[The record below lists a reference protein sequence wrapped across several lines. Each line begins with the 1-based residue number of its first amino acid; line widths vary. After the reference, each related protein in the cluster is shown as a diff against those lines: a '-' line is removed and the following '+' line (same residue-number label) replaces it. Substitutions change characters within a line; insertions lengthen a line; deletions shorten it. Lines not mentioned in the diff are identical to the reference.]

1 MKFKN
6 LFLTGLLIVNLLTPL
21 ISVSASQTSST
32 PPENQNT
39 PVSKTTD
46 TKDSK
51 TVTLPD
57 NSSNGPFKTTVE
69 PPIEQAADVIEA
81 DEAKPK
87 SSNNLRIS
95 SSGTNGTVS
104 WSFDST
110 TGLLTF
116 NSTGTLAQR
125 VDTNLTN
132 AAVNPDAVKKIV
144 FTKTVELPSDSSA
157 LFADLANLTQFDAR
171 NLQTDA
177 ATNLARLFY
186 NDSSLLKISNTS
198 FKTTTTL
205 TSVAGIFGNCSA
217 LQTVDISAMRTS
229 SSTTATNDMFTNTTN
244 LWKITFGKNTDLAPC
259 GLLEAPNVGT
269 KLSTDD
275 GNLYTTRSNSWRIV
289 EVAGNDH
296 NPQGGTVSTEQMLT
310 LGPISVNQPVSV
322 VWDNDANYNGYHGS
336 VFWQLNPSNGKMVFG
351 GNSIGEFESGL
362 SVKAN
367 LESYNIPAT
376 LVQGISFT
384 GIANLV
390 VNSSYLFSNLPN
402 LTSFDS
408 NYYLKTENAQ
418 IFGNMFENDTKLTT
432 ISFVGF
438 NTTKVTTMYEMFKNC
453 SSLQQLDLSMFITA
467 KSKTH
472 TNMFAGTNKLWK
484 LTLAQNAGYNNN
496 WGLPQVPSTNTNITD
511 SGSTYYVKESKWQQ
525 VYSGTAHAPNGATFE
540 TPSALAD
547 ATPEVNA
554 GQAETFVWSNSQY
567 LFGVHG
573 TAPWQ
578 LDPVSGK
585 MVFYSGALAN
595 AVSLIANLHDYGLN
609 ADTLVKDISFNGTVR
624 FPEDVTQLFFGLTS
638 LTTFNGANV
647 DSRFTSDWTS
657 AFAGNEKLT
666 SFTSGSLDT
675 RSATSMAGLFAQCT
689 ALTTLNTSF
698 LDTEQVTDM
707 SYMFY
712 GLSSLTSLT
721 LDLNTRS
728 ATDMSYMF
736 AESPITSLDLASFNT
751 GQVKNMRNMFYG
763 CQALKSINLSS
774 FNTQNVVDFQ
784 SMFQNNV
791 KLETLDLTPFIIRP
805 DAAVRKMF
813 GNTINLWQIKLG
825 VSTVFPASPDFTEA
839 PPAFSRIPNTT
850 FETRWQSWQIVGNGS
865 VHHPMGNLVSTSDMW
880 SSAFIS
886 RPVTYVWAQEPE
898 SRIDEADNLSFSTAN
913 LGSLSSFQLGLNN
926 DVNDGIT
933 LDYLYGNYNVTVTQ
947 AEPWVGDGDV
957 TIDASDLPITYGGQN
972 LSSGRVTFAS
982 GNSIADRL
990 KVKYNHD
997 SNKSFAINLDNG
1009 SNLSTALGKTLTST
1023 IEWSFETT
1031 P

>member
-1 MKFKN
+1 M
-6 LFLTGLLIVNLLTPL
+6 
-21 ISVSASQTSST
+21 
-32 PPENQNT
+32 
-39 PVSKTTD
+39 
-46 TKDSK
+46 
-51 TVTLPD
+51 
-57 NSSNGPFKTTVE
+57 E

-116 NSTGTLAQR
+116 NSTGTLAQK
-125 VDTNLTN
+125 VNTNLTN
-132 AAVNPDAVKKIV
+132 DAVNPDAVRRIV
-144 FTKTVELPSDSSA
+144 FTSPVYLPA
-157 LFADLANLTQFDAR
+157 RADGYFANLKNLTVVDAF
-171 NLQTDA
+171 NLYTLN
-177 ATNLARLFY
+177 ATSLAELFY
-186 NDSSLLKISNTS
+186 NDSSLVNIYNTS
-198 FKTTTTL
+198 FTTNDTL
-205 TSVAGIFGNCSA
+205 ASVTGMFYNCSA
-217 LQTVDISAMRTS
+217 LQTVDISTMRTS
-229 SSTTATNDMFTNTTN
+229 YTDTNSADMFTNTN
-244 LWKITFGKNTDLAPC
+244 KLWKIRFGANTKLASC
-259 GLLEAPNVGT
+259 GLLDAPDVGT
-269 KLSTDD
+269 RLSTDD

-289 EVAGNDH
+289 GTGTDH
-296 NPQGGTVSTEQMLT
+296 NPLGSKVTTDAMLT
-310 LGPISVNQPVSV
+310 FGPDVGQPASV

-336 VFWQLNPSNGKMVFG
+336 VLWQLDPSNGKMFFS
-351 GNSIGEFESGL
+351 GNSSIGEFESGL

-408 NYYLKTENAQ
+408 NYYLNTKNAQ

-432 ISFVGF
+432 ISFAGF
-438 NTTKVTTMYEMFKNC
+438 DTTKVTTMYEMFKDC
-453 SSLQQLDLSMFITA
+453 SSLQQLDLSMFMTT

-472 TNMFAGTNKLWK
+472 TNMFAGTNRLWK
-484 LTLAQNAGYNNN
+484 LTLIQGAGYNNK
-496 WGLPQVPSTNTNITD
+496 WGLPQVPSINTKITD

-525 VYSGTAHAPNGATFE
+525 VYSGTAHAPNGATFD
-540 TPSALAD
+540 TPSAVAD

-567 LFGVHG
+567 LSGVHG

-585 MVFYSGALAN
+585 MVFYSGTLQTCLS
-595 AVSLIANLHDYGLN
+595 VIANLNDYGLN
-609 ADTLVKDISFNGTVR
+609 AETLVKDISFNGTVR

-647 DSRFTSDWTS
+647 DSRYTSDWTQ
-657 AFAGNEKLT
+657 AFSNNENLT
-666 SFTSGSLDT
+666 SFTSGSLNT
-675 RSATSMAGLFAQCT
+675 RSATSMAGLFAACT

-707 SYMFY
+707 S
-712 GLSSLTSLT
+712 S
-721 LDLNTRS
+721 
-728 ATDMSYMF
+728 
-736 AESPITSLDLASFNT
+736 
-751 GQVKNMRNMFYG
+751 MFYG

-805 DAAVRKMF
+805 DATVKKMF
-813 GNTINLWQIKLG
+813 GNTVNLWQIKLG
-825 VSTVFPASPDFTEA
+825 VFTVFPASPDFTEA

-880 SSAFIS
+880 SSSFIS

-947 AEPWVGDGDV
+947 AEPWVGDDDV

-1009 SNLSTALGKTLTST
+1009 SNLSTALGKSLTST

>member
-57 NSSNGPFKTTVE
+57 NSSNGPFQTTVE
-69 PPIEQAADVIEA
+69 PPIEQAADVIKA

-87 SSNNLRIS
+87 SSNNLRAA
-95 SSGTNGTVS
+95 SSGMNGDVS
-104 WSFDST
+104 WTFESS
-110 TGLLTF
+110 TGLLSFT
-116 NSTGTLAQR
+116 STGTLSQ
-125 VDTNLTN
+125 VVNSNLTN
-132 AAVNPDAVKKIV
+132 ADINPATVKKIV
-144 FTKTVELPSDSSA
+144 FTSPVYLPDRA
-157 LFADLANLTQFDAR
+157 DGFFASLINLTEIDAF
-171 NLQTDA
+171 NLYTLN
-177 ATNLARLFY
+177 ATSLRYLFY
-186 NDSSLLKISNTS
+186 NDSSLVKISNTS
-198 FKTTTTL
+198 FTTNATL
-205 TSVAGIFGNCSA
+205 TSVAGMFYNCSA
-217 LQTVDISAMRTS
+217 LRTVDISTMRTS
-229 SSTTATNDMFTNTTN
+229 YTDTNSADMFTNTN
-244 LWKITFGKNTDLAPC
+244 KLWKIRFGANTKLASC
-259 GLLEAPNVGT
+259 GLLDAPDVGT
-269 KLSTDD
+269 RLSTDD

-289 EVAGNDH
+289 GTGTDH
-296 NPQGGTVSTEQMLT
+296 NPLGSKVTTDAMLT
-310 LGPISVNQPVSV
+310 FGPDVGQPASV

-336 VFWQLNPSNGKMVFG
+336 VFWQLDPSNGKMFFG
-351 GNSIGEFESGL
+351 GNSSIDEFESGL

-432 ISFVGF
+432 ISFAGF
-438 NTTKVTTMYEMFKNC
+438 NTTKVTTMYEMFKDC

-496 WGLPQVPSTNTNITD
+496 WGLPQVPSINTEITD

-525 VYSGTAHAPNGATFE
+525 VYSGSAHAPNGATFE
-540 TPSALAD
+540 TPSAVAD

-585 MVFYSGALAN
+585 MVFYSGNLAN
-595 AVSLIANLHDYGLN
+595 AVSLIENLHDYGLN

-624 FPEDVTQLFFGLTS
+624 FPENVTQLFFGLTS

-647 DSRFTSDWTS
+647 DSHFTSDWTS
-657 AFAGNEKLT
+657 AFAGNENLT
-666 SFTSGSLDT
+666 SFTSGSLNT

>member
-116 NSTGTLAQR
+116 NSTGTLAQK
-125 VDTNLTN
+125 VNTNLTN
-132 AAVNPDAVKKIV
+132 DAVNPDAVRRIV
-144 FTKTVELPSDSSA
+144 FTSPVYLPA
-157 LFADLANLTQFDAR
+157 RADGYFANLKNLTVVDAF
-171 NLQTDA
+171 NLYTLN
-177 ATNLARLFY
+177 ATSLAELFY
-186 NDSSLLKISNTS
+186 NDSSLVNIYNTS
-198 FKTTTTL
+198 FTTNDTL
-205 TSVAGIFGNCSA
+205 ASVTGMFYNCSA
-217 LQTVDISAMRTS
+217 LQTVDISTMRTS
-229 SSTTATNDMFTNTTN
+229 YTDTNSADMFTNTN
-244 LWKITFGKNTDLAPC
+244 KLWKIRFGANTKLASC
-259 GLLEAPNVGT
+259 GLLDAPDVGT
-269 KLSTDD
+269 RLSTDD

-289 EVAGNDH
+289 GTDTDH
-296 NPQGGTVSTEQMLT
+296 NPLGSKVTTDAMLT
-310 LGPISVNQPVSV
+310 FGPDVGQPASV

-336 VFWQLNPSNGKMVFG
+336 VLWQLDPSNGKMFFS
-351 GNSIGEFESGL
+351 GNSSIGEFESGL

-408 NYYLKTENAQ
+408 NYYLNTKNAQ

-432 ISFVGF
+432 ISFAGF
-438 NTTKVTTMYEMFKNC
+438 DTTKVTTMYEMFKDC
-453 SSLQQLDLSMFITA
+453 SSLQQLDLSMFMTT

-472 TNMFAGTNKLWK
+472 TNMFAGTNRLWK
-484 LTLAQNAGYNNN
+484 LTLIQGAGYNNN
-496 WGLPQVPSTNTNITD
+496 WGLPQVPSINTKITD

-525 VYSGTAHAPNGATFE
+525 VYSGTAHAPNGATFD
-540 TPSALAD
+540 TPSAVAD

-567 LFGVHG
+567 LSGVHG

-585 MVFYSGALAN
+585 MVFYSGTLQTCLS
-595 AVSLIANLHDYGLN
+595 VIANLNDYGLN
-609 ADTLVKDISFNGTVR
+609 AETLVKDISFNGTVR

-647 DSRFTSDWTS
+647 DSRYTSDWTQ
-657 AFAGNEKLT
+657 AFSNNENLT
-666 SFTSGSLDT
+666 SFTSGSLNT
-675 RSATSMAGLFAQCT
+675 RSATSMAGLFAACT

-707 SYMFY
+707 S
-712 GLSSLTSLT
+712 S
-721 LDLNTRS
+721 
-728 ATDMSYMF
+728 
-736 AESPITSLDLASFNT
+736 
-751 GQVKNMRNMFYG
+751 MFYG

-805 DAAVRKMF
+805 DATVKKMF
-813 GNTINLWQIKLG
+813 GNTVNLWQIKLG

-880 SSAFIS
+880 SSSFIS

-947 AEPWVGDGDV
+947 AEPWVGDDDV

>member
-116 NSTGTLAQR
+116 NSTGTLAQK
-125 VDTNLTN
+125 VNTNLTN
-132 AAVNPDAVKKIV
+132 DAVNPDAVRRIV
-144 FTKTVELPSDSSA
+144 FTSPVYLPA
-157 LFADLANLTQFDAR
+157 RADGYFANLKNLTVVDAF
-171 NLQTDA
+171 NLYTLN
-177 ATNLARLFY
+177 ATSLAELFY
-186 NDSSLLKISNTS
+186 NDSSLVNIYNTS
-198 FKTTTTL
+198 FTTNDTL
-205 TSVAGIFGNCSA
+205 ASVTGMFYNCSA
-217 LQTVDISAMRTS
+217 LQTVDISTMRTS
-229 SSTTATNDMFTNTTN
+229 YTDTNSADMFTNTN
-244 LWKITFGKNTDLAPC
+244 KLWKIRFGANTKLASC
-259 GLLEAPNVGT
+259 GLLDAPDVGT
-269 KLSTDD
+269 RLSTDD

-289 EVAGNDH
+289 GTGTDH
-296 NPQGGTVSTEQMLT
+296 NPLGSKVTTDAMLT
-310 LGPISVNQPVSV
+310 FGPDVGQPASV

-336 VFWQLNPSNGKMVFG
+336 VLWQLDPSNGKMFFS
-351 GNSIGEFESGL
+351 GNSSIGEFESGL

-408 NYYLKTENAQ
+408 NYYLNTKNAQ

-432 ISFVGF
+432 ISFAGF
-438 NTTKVTTMYEMFKNC
+438 DTTKVTTMYEMFKDC
-453 SSLQQLDLSMFITA
+453 SSLQQLDLSMFMTT

-472 TNMFAGTNKLWK
+472 TNMFAGTNRLWK
-484 LTLAQNAGYNNN
+484 LTLIQGAGYNNN
-496 WGLPQVPSTNTNITD
+496 WGLPQVPSINTKITD

-525 VYSGTAHAPNGATFE
+525 VYSGTAHAPNGATFD
-540 TPSALAD
+540 TPSAVAD

-567 LFGVHG
+567 LSGVHG

-585 MVFYSGALAN
+585 MVFYSGTLQTCLS
-595 AVSLIANLHDYGLN
+595 VIANLNDYGLN
-609 ADTLVKDISFNGTVR
+609 AETLVKDISFNGTVR

-647 DSRFTSDWTS
+647 DSRYTSDWTQ
-657 AFAGNEKLT
+657 AFSNNENLT
-666 SFTSGSLDT
+666 SFTSGSLNT
-675 RSATSMAGLFAQCT
+675 RSATSMAGLFAACT

-707 SYMFY
+707 S
-712 GLSSLTSLT
+712 S
-721 LDLNTRS
+721 
-728 ATDMSYMF
+728 
-736 AESPITSLDLASFNT
+736 
-751 GQVKNMRNMFYG
+751 MFYG

-805 DAAVRKMF
+805 DATVKKMF
-813 GNTINLWQIKLG
+813 GNTVNLWQIKLG

-880 SSAFIS
+880 SSSFIS

-947 AEPWVGDGDV
+947 AEPWVGDDDV

>member
-87 SSNNLRIS
+87 SSNNLRAA
-95 SSGTNGTVS
+95 SSGMNGDVS
-104 WSFDST
+104 WTFESS
-110 TGLLTF
+110 TGLLSFT
-116 NSTGTLAQR
+116 STGTLSQI
-125 VDTNLTN
+125 VNSNLTN
-132 AAVNPDAVKKIV
+132 ADINPATVKKIV
-144 FTKTVELPSDSSA
+144 FTSPVYLPDRA
-157 LFADLANLTQFDAR
+157 DGFFASLINLTEIDAF
-171 NLQTDA
+171 NLYTLN
-177 ATNLARLFY
+177 ATSLRYLFY
-186 NDSSLLKISNTS
+186 NDSSLVKISNTS
-198 FKTTTTL
+198 FTTNATL
-205 TSVAGIFGNCSA
+205 TSVAGMFYNCSA
-217 LQTVDISAMRTS
+217 LRTVDISTMRTS
-229 SSTTATNDMFTNTTN
+229 YTDTNSADMFTNTN
-244 LWKITFGKNTDLAPC
+244 KLWKITFGANTKLASC
-259 GLLEAPNVGT
+259 GLLNAPDVGT
-269 KLSTDD
+269 RLSTDD

-289 EVAGNDH
+289 GTGTDH
-296 NPQGGTVSTEQMLT
+296 NPLGSKVTTDEMLT
-310 LGPISVNQPVSV
+310 FGPNVGHPVNV

-336 VFWQLNPSNGKMVFG
+336 VFWQLDPSNGKMFFG
-351 GNSIGEFESGL
+351 GNSSIGEFESGL

-408 NYYLKTENAQ
+408 NFYLNTKNAQ
-418 IFGNMFENDTKLTT
+418 IFGNMFENDTKLTN
-432 ISFVGF
+432 ISFAGF
-438 NTTKVTTMYEMFKNC
+438 DTNKVTTMYEMFKNC
-453 SSLQQLDLSMFITA
+453 SSLQQLDLSMFMTT

-472 TNMFAGTNKLWK
+472 TNMFAGNNRLWK
-484 LTLAQNAGYNNN
+484 LTLIQGAGYNNN
-496 WGLPQVPSTNTNITD
+496 WGLPQVPSINTKITD
-511 SGSTYYVKESKWQQ
+511 SGKTYYVKESKWQQ
-525 VYSGTAHAPNGATFE
+525 VYSGSAHAPNGATFD
-540 TPSALAD
+540 TPSAVAD

-585 MVFYSGALAN
+585 MVFYSGTLQN
-595 AVSLIANLHDYGLN
+595 CLSVVTNLNDYAVDAE
-609 ADTLVKDISFNGTVR
+609 TLVKDISFNGTVT
-624 FPEDVTQLFFGLTS
+624 FPEDVTQLFSGLVS

-647 DSRFTSDWTS
+647 DSRYTSDWTQ
-657 AFAGNEKLT
+657 AFSNNENLT

-784 SMFQNNV
+784 GMFQNNV

-805 DAAVRKMF
+805 DAAVKKMF

-947 AEPWVGDGDV
+947 ADPWVGDGDV

>member
-116 NSTGTLAQR
+116 NSTGTLAQK
-125 VDTNLTN
+125 VNTNLTN
-132 AAVNPDAVKKIV
+132 DAVNPDAVRRIV
-144 FTKTVELPSDSSA
+144 FTSPVYLPA
-157 LFADLANLTQFDAR
+157 RADGYFANLKNLTVVDAF
-171 NLQTDA
+171 NLYTLN
-177 ATNLARLFY
+177 ATSLAELFY
-186 NDSSLLKISNTS
+186 NDSSLVNIYNTS
-198 FKTTTTL
+198 FTTNDTL
-205 TSVAGIFGNCSA
+205 ASVTGMFYNCSA
-217 LQTVDISAMRTS
+217 LQTVDISTMRTS
-229 SSTTATNDMFTNTTN
+229 YTDTNSADMFTNTN
-244 LWKITFGKNTDLAPC
+244 KLWKIRFGANTKLASC
-259 GLLEAPNVGT
+259 GLLDAPDVGT
-269 KLSTDD
+269 RLSTDD

-289 EVAGNDH
+289 GTGTDH
-296 NPQGGTVSTEQMLT
+296 NPLGSKVTTDAMLT
-310 LGPISVNQPVSV
+310 FGPDVGQPASV
-322 VWDNDANYNGYHGS
+322 VWDNDANYNGYHSS
-336 VFWQLNPSNGKMVFG
+336 VLWQLDPSNGRMFFS
-351 GNSIGEFESGL
+351 GNSSIGEFESGL

-408 NYYLKTENAQ
+408 NYYLNTKNAQ

-432 ISFVGF
+432 ISFAGF
-438 NTTKVTTMYEMFKNC
+438 DTTKVTTMYEMFKDC
-453 SSLQQLDLSMFITA
+453 SSLQQLDLSMFMTT

-472 TNMFAGTNKLWK
+472 TNMFAGTNRLWK
-484 LTLAQNAGYNNN
+484 LTLIQGAGYNNN
-496 WGLPQVPSTNTNITD
+496 WGLPQVPSINTKITD

-525 VYSGTAHAPNGATFE
+525 VYSGTAHAPNGATFD
-540 TPSALAD
+540 TPSAVAD

-567 LFGVHG
+567 LSGVHG

-585 MVFYSGALAN
+585 MVFYSGTLQTCLS
-595 AVSLIANLHDYGLN
+595 VIANLNDYGLN
-609 ADTLVKDISFNGTVR
+609 AETLVKDISFNGTVR

-647 DSRFTSDWTS
+647 DSRYTSDWTQ
-657 AFAGNEKLT
+657 AFSNNENLT
-666 SFTSGSLDT
+666 SFTSGSLNT
-675 RSATSMAGLFAQCT
+675 RSATSMAGLFAACT

-707 SYMFY
+707 S
-712 GLSSLTSLT
+712 S
-721 LDLNTRS
+721 
-728 ATDMSYMF
+728 
-736 AESPITSLDLASFNT
+736 
-751 GQVKNMRNMFYG
+751 MFYG

-805 DAAVRKMF
+805 DATVKKMF
-813 GNTINLWQIKLG
+813 GNTVNLWQIKLG

-880 SSAFIS
+880 SSSFIS

-947 AEPWVGDGDV
+947 AEPWVGDDDV

>member
-1 MKFKN
+1 M
-6 LFLTGLLIVNLLTPL
+6 
-21 ISVSASQTSST
+21 
-32 PPENQNT
+32 
-39 PVSKTTD
+39 
-46 TKDSK
+46 
-51 TVTLPD
+51 
-57 NSSNGPFKTTVE
+57 E

-87 SSNNLRIS
+87 SSNNLRAA
-95 SSGTNGTVS
+95 SSGMNGDVS
-104 WSFDST
+104 WTFESS
-110 TGLLTF
+110 TGLLSFT
-116 NSTGTLAQR
+116 STGTLSQI
-125 VDTNLTN
+125 VNSNLTN
-132 AAVNPDAVKKIV
+132 ADINPATVKKIV
-144 FTKTVELPSDSSA
+144 FTSPVYLPDRA
-157 LFADLANLTQFDAR
+157 DGFFASLINLTEIDAF
-171 NLQTDA
+171 NLYTLN
-177 ATNLARLFY
+177 ATSLRYLFY
-186 NDSSLLKISNTS
+186 NDSSLVKISNTS
-198 FKTTTTL
+198 FTTNATL
-205 TSVAGIFGNCSA
+205 TSVAGMFYNCSA
-217 LQTVDISAMRTS
+217 LRTVDISTMRTS
-229 SSTTATNDMFTNTTN
+229 YTDTNSADMFTNTN
-244 LWKITFGKNTDLAPC
+244 KLWKIRFGANTKLASC
-259 GLLEAPNVGT
+259 GLLDAPDVGT
-269 KLSTDD
+269 RLSTDD

-289 EVAGNDH
+289 GTGTDH
-296 NPQGGTVSTEQMLT
+296 NPLGSKVTTDAMLT
-310 LGPISVNQPVSV
+310 FGPDVGQPASV

-336 VFWQLNPSNGKMVFG
+336 VFWQLDPSNGKMFFG
-351 GNSIGEFESGL
+351 GNSSIGEFESGL

-408 NYYLKTENAQ
+408 NYYLNTKNAQ

-432 ISFVGF
+432 ISFASF
-438 NTTKVTTMYEMFKNC
+438 DTTKVTTMYEMFKNC
-453 SSLQQLDLSMFITA
+453 SSLQQLDLSMFMTT

-472 TNMFAGTNKLWK
+472 TNMFAGTNRLWK
-484 LTLAQNAGYNNN
+484 LTLIQGAGYNNN
-496 WGLPQVPSTNTNITD
+496 WGLPQVPSINTKITD
-511 SGSTYYVKESKWQQ
+511 SGKTYYVKESKCQQ
-525 VYSGTAHAPNGATFE
+525 VYSGTAHAPNGATFD
-540 TPSALAD
+540 TPSAVAD

-554 GQAETFVWSNSQY
+554 GHAETFVWSNSQY

-585 MVFYSGALAN
+585 MVFYTGTLQNCLS
-595 AVSLIANLHDYGLN
+595 VVANLSDYSVD
-609 ADTLVKDISFNGTVR
+609 AETLVKDISFNGTVT
-624 FPEDVTQLFFGLTS
+624 FPEDVTQLFFGLAS

-647 DSRFTSDWTS
+647 DSRFTSDWTE
-657 AFAGNEKLT
+657 AFANNANLT
-666 SFTSGSLDT
+666 SFTSGSLNT
-675 RSATSMAGLFAQCT
+675 QSATSMAGLFAQCT

-712 GLSSLTSLT
+712 GLLSLTSLT

-728 ATDMSYMF
+728 ATNMSSMF

-751 GQVKNMRNMFYG
+751 GQVKNMHTMFYG

-784 SMFQNNV
+784 GMFQNNV

-805 DAAVRKMF
+805 DAAVKKMF

-947 AEPWVGDGDV
+947 PDRWVGDDDV
-957 TIDASDLPITYGGQN
+957 AIDASDLPITYGGQN

-1009 SNLSTALGKTLTST
+1009 SNLSTALGKKLTST

>member
-1 MKFKN
+1 M
-6 LFLTGLLIVNLLTPL
+6 
-21 ISVSASQTSST
+21 
-32 PPENQNT
+32 
-39 PVSKTTD
+39 
-46 TKDSK
+46 
-51 TVTLPD
+51 
-57 NSSNGPFKTTVE
+57 E

-116 NSTGTLAQR
+116 NSTGTLAQK
-125 VDTNLTN
+125 VNTNLTN
-132 AAVNPDAVKKIV
+132 DAVNPDAVRRIV
-144 FTKTVELPSDSSA
+144 FTSPVYLPA
-157 LFADLANLTQFDAR
+157 RADGYFANLKNLTVVDAF
-171 NLQTDA
+171 NLYTLN
-177 ATNLARLFY
+177 ATSLAELFY
-186 NDSSLLKISNTS
+186 NDSSLVNIYNTS
-198 FKTTTTL
+198 FTTNDTL
-205 TSVAGIFGNCSA
+205 ASVTGMFYNCSA
-217 LQTVDISAMRTS
+217 LQTVDISTMRTS
-229 SSTTATNDMFTNTTN
+229 YTDTNSADMFTNTN
-244 LWKITFGKNTDLAPC
+244 KLWKIRFGANTKLASC
-259 GLLEAPNVGT
+259 GLLDAPDVGT
-269 KLSTDD
+269 RLSTDD

-289 EVAGNDH
+289 GTGTDH
-296 NPQGGTVSTEQMLT
+296 NPLGSKVTTDAMLT
-310 LGPISVNQPVSV
+310 FGPDVGQPASV

-336 VFWQLNPSNGKMVFG
+336 VLWQLDPSNGKMFFS
-351 GNSIGEFESGL
+351 GNSSIGEFESGL

-408 NYYLKTENAQ
+408 NYYLNTKNAQ

-432 ISFVGF
+432 ISFAGF
-438 NTTKVTTMYEMFKNC
+438 DTTKVTTMYEMFKDC
-453 SSLQQLDLSMFITA
+453 SSLQQLDLSMFMTT

-472 TNMFAGTNKLWK
+472 TNMFAGTNRLWK
-484 LTLAQNAGYNNN
+484 LTLIQGAGYNNK
-496 WGLPQVPSTNTNITD
+496 WGLPQVPSINTKITD

-525 VYSGTAHAPNGATFE
+525 VYSGTAHAPNGATFD
-540 TPSALAD
+540 TPSAVAD

-567 LFGVHG
+567 LSGVHG

-585 MVFYSGALAN
+585 MVFYSGTLQTCLS
-595 AVSLIANLHDYGLN
+595 VIANLNDYGLN
-609 ADTLVKDISFNGTVR
+609 AETLVKDISFNGTVR

-647 DSRFTSDWTS
+647 DSRYTSDWTQ
-657 AFAGNEKLT
+657 AFSNNENLT
-666 SFTSGSLDT
+666 SFTSGSLNT
-675 RSATSMAGLFAQCT
+675 RSATSMAGLFAACT

-707 SYMFY
+707 S
-712 GLSSLTSLT
+712 S
-721 LDLNTRS
+721 
-728 ATDMSYMF
+728 
-736 AESPITSLDLASFNT
+736 
-751 GQVKNMRNMFYG
+751 MFYG

-805 DAAVRKMF
+805 DATVKKMF
-813 GNTINLWQIKLG
+813 GNTVNLWQIKLG
-825 VSTVFPASPDFTEA
+825 VFTVFPASPDFTEA

-880 SSAFIS
+880 SSSFIS

-947 AEPWVGDGDV
+947 AEPWVGDDDV

>member
-116 NSTGTLAQR
+116 NSTGTLAQK
-125 VDTNLTN
+125 VNTNLTN
-132 AAVNPDAVKKIV
+132 DAVNPDAVRRIV
-144 FTKTVELPSDSSA
+144 FTSPVYLPA
-157 LFADLANLTQFDAR
+157 RADGYFANLKNLTVVDAF
-171 NLQTDA
+171 NLYTLN
-177 ATNLARLFY
+177 ATSLAELFY
-186 NDSSLLKISNTS
+186 NDSSLVNIYNTS
-198 FKTTTTL
+198 FTTNDTL
-205 TSVAGIFGNCSA
+205 ASVTGMFYNCSA
-217 LQTVDISAMRTS
+217 LQTVDISTMRTS
-229 SSTTATNDMFTNTTN
+229 YTDTNSADMFTNTN
-244 LWKITFGKNTDLAPC
+244 KLWKIRFGANTKLASC
-259 GLLEAPNVGT
+259 GLLDAPDVGT
-269 KLSTDD
+269 RLSTDD

-289 EVAGNDH
+289 GTGTDH
-296 NPQGGTVSTEQMLT
+296 NPLGSKVTTDAMLT
-310 LGPISVNQPVSV
+310 FGPDVGQPASV

-336 VFWQLNPSNGKMVFG
+336 VLWQLDPSNGKMFFS
-351 GNSIGEFESGL
+351 GNSSIGEFESGL

-408 NYYLKTENAQ
+408 NYYLNTKNAQ

-432 ISFVGF
+432 ISFAGF
-438 NTTKVTTMYEMFKNC
+438 DTTKVTTMYEMFKDC
-453 SSLQQLDLSMFITA
+453 SSLQQLDLSMFMTT

-472 TNMFAGTNKLWK
+472 TNMFAGTNRLWK
-484 LTLAQNAGYNNN
+484 LTLIQGAGYNNN
-496 WGLPQVPSTNTNITD
+496 WGLPQVPSINTKITD

-525 VYSGTAHAPNGATFE
+525 VYSGTAHAPNGATVD
-540 TPSALAD
+540 TPSAVAD

-567 LFGVHG
+567 LSGVHG

-585 MVFYSGALAN
+585 MVFYSGTLQTCLS
-595 AVSLIANLHDYGLN
+595 VIANLNDYGLN
-609 ADTLVKDISFNGTVR
+609 AETLVKDISFNGTVR

-647 DSRFTSDWTS
+647 DSRYTSDWTQ
-657 AFAGNEKLT
+657 AFSNNENLT
-666 SFTSGSLDT
+666 SFTSGSLNT
-675 RSATSMAGLFAQCT
+675 RSATSMAGLFAACT

-707 SYMFY
+707 S
-712 GLSSLTSLT
+712 S
-721 LDLNTRS
+721 
-728 ATDMSYMF
+728 
-736 AESPITSLDLASFNT
+736 
-751 GQVKNMRNMFYG
+751 MFYG

-805 DAAVRKMF
+805 DATVKKMF
-813 GNTINLWQIKLG
+813 GNTVNLWQIKLG

-880 SSAFIS
+880 SSSFIS

-947 AEPWVGDGDV
+947 AEPWVGDDDV

>member
-69 PPIEQAADVIEA
+69 PPIEQAADVIKA

-95 SSGTNGTVS
+95 SSGTNGTVA

-116 NSTGTLAQR
+116 NSTGTLNER
-125 VDTNLTN
+125 VNTNLTN
-132 AAVNPDAVKKIV
+132 AAVNPEAVQKIV
-144 FTKTVELPSDSSA
+144 FTSPVYLPARADRY
-157 LFADLANLTQFDAR
+157 FADLKNLTEIDAF
-171 NLQTDA
+171 NLYTLN
-177 ATNLARLFY
+177 ATSLADLFY
-186 NDSSLLKISNTS
+186 NDSSLVKISNTS
-198 FKTTTTL
+198 FTTNATL
-205 TSVAGIFGNCSA
+205 ASVERMFYNCSA
-217 LQTVDISAMRTS
+217 LRTVDISTMRTS
-229 SSTTATNDMFTNTTN
+229 YTDTNSADMFTNTN
-244 LWKITFGKNTDLAPC
+244 KLWKIRFGANTKLASC
-259 GLLEAPNVGT
+259 GLLDAPDVGT
-269 KLSTDD
+269 RLSTDD

-289 EVAGNDH
+289 GTGTDH
-296 NPQGGTVSTEQMLT
+296 NPLGSKVTTDAMLT
-310 LGPISVNQPVSV
+310 FGPDVGQPASV

-336 VFWQLNPSNGKMVFG
+336 VFWQLDPSNGKMFFG
-351 GNSIGEFESGL
+351 GNSSIGEFESGL

-408 NYYLKTENAQ
+408 NYYLNTKNAQ

-432 ISFVGF
+432 ISFAGF
-438 NTTKVTTMYEMFKNC
+438 DTNKVTTMYEMFKNC
-453 SSLQQLDLSMFITA
+453 SSLQQLDLSMFMTT

-484 LTLAQNAGYNNN
+484 LTLIQGAGYNNN
-496 WGLPQVPSTNTNITD
+496 WGLPQVPSINTKITD

-525 VYSGTAHAPNGATFE
+525 VYSGTAHAPNGATFD
-540 TPSALAD
+540 TPSAVAD

-554 GQAETFVWSNSQY
+554 GHAETFVWSNSQY

-585 MVFYSGALAN
+585 MVFYSGTLQN
-595 AVSLIANLHDYGLN
+595 CLSVVTNLNDYAVDAE
-609 ADTLVKDISFNGTVR
+609 TLVKDISFNGTVT
-624 FPEDVTQLFFGLTS
+624 FPEDVTQLFSGLVS

-647 DSRFTSDWTS
+647 DSRYTSDWTQ
-657 AFAGNEKLT
+657 AFSNNENLT

-736 AESPITSLDLASFNT
+736 AESPITSLNLASFNT

-805 DAAVRKMF
+805 DAAVKKMF

-839 PPAFSRIPNTT
+839 PPAFSIIPNTT

>member
-87 SSNNLRIS
+87 SSNNLRAA
-95 SSGTNGTVS
+95 SSGMNGDVS
-104 WSFDST
+104 WTFESS
-110 TGLLTF
+110 TGLLSFT
-116 NSTGTLAQR
+116 STGTLSQI
-125 VDTNLTN
+125 VNSNLTN
-132 AAVNPDAVKKIV
+132 ADINPATVKKIV
-144 FTKTVELPSDSSA
+144 FTSPVYLPDRA
-157 LFADLANLTQFDAR
+157 DGFFASLINLTEIDAF
-171 NLQTDA
+171 NLYTLN
-177 ATNLARLFY
+177 ATSLRYLFY
-186 NDSSLLKISNTS
+186 NDSSLVKISNTS
-198 FKTTTTL
+198 FTTNATL
-205 TSVAGIFGNCSA
+205 TSVAGMLYNCSA
-217 LQTVDISAMRTS
+217 LRTVDISTMRTS
-229 SSTTATNDMFTNTTN
+229 YTDTNSADMFTNTN
-244 LWKITFGKNTDLAPC
+244 KLWKITFGANTKLASC
-259 GLLEAPNVGT
+259 GLLNAPDVGT
-269 KLSTDD
+269 RLSTDD
-275 GNLYTTRSNSWRIV
+275 GNLYTTRSNSWHIV
-289 EVAGNDH
+289 GTGTDH
-296 NPQGGTVSTEQMLT
+296 NPLGSKVTTDEMLT
-310 LGPISVNQPVSV
+310 FGPNVGQPASV

-336 VFWQLNPSNGKMVFG
+336 VFWQLDPSNGKMFFG
-351 GNSIGEFESGL
+351 GNSSIGEFESRL

-376 LVQGISFT
+376 LVQGIFFT

-408 NYYLKTENAQ
+408 NFYLNTKNAQ

-432 ISFVGF
+432 ISFAGF
-438 NTTKVTTMYEMFKNC
+438 DTNKVTTMYEMFKNC
-453 SSLQQLDLSMFITA
+453 SSLQQLDLSMFMTT

-484 LTLAQNAGYNNN
+484 LTLIQGAGYNNN
-496 WGLPQVPSTNTNITD
+496 WGLPQVPSINTKITD

-525 VYSGTAHAPNGATFE
+525 VYSGTAHAPNGATFD
-540 TPSALAD
+540 TPSAVAD

-554 GQAETFVWSNSQY
+554 GHAETFVWSNSQY

-585 MVFYSGALAN
+585 MVFYSGTLQN
-595 AVSLIANLHDYGLN
+595 CLSVVTNLNDYAVDAE
-609 ADTLVKDISFNGTVR
+609 TLVKDISFNGTVT
-624 FPEDVTQLFFGLTS
+624 FPEDVTQLFSGLVS

-647 DSRFTSDWTS
+647 DSRYTSDWTQ
-657 AFAGNEKLT
+657 AFSNNENLT

-736 AESPITSLDLASFNT
+736 AESPITSLNLASFNT

-805 DAAVRKMF
+805 DAAVKKMF

-839 PPAFSRIPNTT
+839 PHAFSIIPNTT

>member
-87 SSNNLRIS
+87 SSNNLRAA
-95 SSGTNGTVS
+95 SSGMNGDVS
-104 WSFDST
+104 WTFESS
-110 TGLLTF
+110 TGLLSFT
-116 NSTGTLAQR
+116 STGTLSQI
-125 VDTNLTN
+125 VNSNLTN
-132 AAVNPDAVKKIV
+132 ADINPATVKKIV
-144 FTKTVELPSDSSA
+144 FTSPVYLPDRA
-157 LFADLANLTQFDAR
+157 DGFFASLINLTEIDAF
-171 NLQTDA
+171 NLYTLN
-177 ATNLARLFY
+177 ATSLRYLFY
-186 NDSSLLKISNTS
+186 NDSSLVKISNTS
-198 FKTTTTL
+198 FTTNATL
-205 TSVAGIFGNCSA
+205 TSVAGMLYNCSA
-217 LQTVDISAMRTS
+217 LRTVDISTMRTS
-229 SSTTATNDMFTNTTN
+229 YTDTNSADMFTNTN
-244 LWKITFGKNTDLAPC
+244 KLWKITFGANTKLASC
-259 GLLEAPNVGT
+259 GLLNAPDVGT
-269 KLSTDD
+269 RLSTDD
-275 GNLYTTRSNSWRIV
+275 GNLYTTRSNSWHIV
-289 EVAGNDH
+289 GTGTDH
-296 NPQGGTVSTEQMLT
+296 NPLGSKVTTDEMLT
-310 LGPISVNQPVSV
+310 FGPNVGKPASV

-336 VFWQLNPSNGKMVFG
+336 VFWQLDPSNGKMFFG
-351 GNSIGEFESGL
+351 GNSSIGEFESGL

-408 NYYLKTENAQ
+408 NFYLNTKNAQ

-432 ISFVGF
+432 ISFAGF
-438 NTTKVTTMYEMFKNC
+438 DTNKVTTMYEMFKNC
-453 SSLQQLDLSMFITA
+453 SSLQQLDLSMFMTT

-484 LTLAQNAGYNNN
+484 LTLIQGAGYNNN
-496 WGLPQVPSTNTNITD
+496 WGLPQVPSINTKITD

-525 VYSGTAHAPNGATFE
+525 VYSGTAHAPNGATFD
-540 TPSALAD
+540 TPSAVAD

-554 GQAETFVWSNSQY
+554 GHAETFVWSNSQY

-585 MVFYSGALAN
+585 MVFYSGTLQN
-595 AVSLIANLHDYGLN
+595 CLSVVTNLNDYAVDAE
-609 ADTLVKDISFNGTVR
+609 TLVKDISFNGTVT
-624 FPEDVTQLFFGLTS
+624 FPEDVTQLFSGLVS

-647 DSRFTSDWTS
+647 DSRYTSDWTQ
-657 AFAGNEKLT
+657 AFSNNENLT

-736 AESPITSLDLASFNT
+736 AESPITSLNLASFNT

-805 DAAVRKMF
+805 DAAVKKMF

-839 PPAFSRIPNTT
+839 PHAFSIIPNTT

>member
-51 TVTLPD
+51 TATLPD
-57 NSSNGPFKTTVE
+57 NSSNGPFQTTVE

-87 SSNNLRIS
+87 SSNNLRATHTVGTHGS
-95 SSGTNGTVS
+95 SVVTYDEDTA
-104 WSFDST
+104 T
-110 TGLLTF
+110 LTF
-116 NSTGTLAQR
+116 GAGTLENNYPIYQFLEDNNFYSTVTAFN
-125 VDTNLTN
+125 TI
-132 AAVNPDAVKKIV
+132 AYVK
-144 FTKTVELPSDSSA
+144 
-157 LFADLANLTQFDAR
+157 FA
-171 NLQTDA
+171 
-177 ATNLARLFY
+177 
-186 NDSSLLKISNTS
+186 K
-198 FKTTTTL
+198 
-205 TSVAGIFGNCSA
+205 
-217 LQTVDISAMRTS
+217 
-229 SSTTATNDMFTNTTN
+229 STIAPQNMSYFFTN
-244 LWKITFGKNTDLAPC
+244 IPY
-259 GLLEAPNVGT
+259 LL
-269 KLSTDD
+269 
-275 GNLYTTRSNSWRIV
+275 RV
-289 EVAGNDH
+289 E
-296 NPQGGTVSTEQMLT
+296 
-310 LGPISVNQPVSV
+310 
-322 VWDNDANYNGYHGS
+322 
-336 VFWQLNPSNGKMVFG
+336 
-351 GNSIGEFESGL
+351 
-362 SVKAN
+362 
-367 LESYNIPAT
+367 
-376 LVQGISFT
+376 
-384 GIANLV
+384 
-390 VNSSYLFSNLPN
+390 FSNLD
-402 LTSFDS
+402 TSTVTNMSHMFSGAKELRSVAFSSTIISTNVTNMSYMFSDCS
-408 NYYLKTENAQ
+408 SLNTVEN
-418 IFGNMFENDTKLTT
+418 M
-432 ISFVGF
+432 
-438 NTTKVTTMYEMFKNC
+438 NTLHAPTTMNYMFNNC
-453 SSLQQLDLSMFITA
+453 SSLQKLDLNF
-467 KSKTH
+467 H
-472 TNMFAGTNKLWK
+472 TVIVPAATQLNMLAGTNKLWK
-484 LTLAQNAGYNNN
+484 LTLGSNSQYDND
-496 WGLPQVPSTNTNITD
+496 WGLPQVPSRNTSFTD
-511 SGSTYYVKESKWQQ
+511 LSTTYYVKESKWQR
-525 VYSGTAHAPNGATFE
+525 VSNGSDHNPLGE
-540 TPSALAD
+540 TYNTPIHLAD

-585 MVFYSGALAN
+585 MVFYTGTLQTCLS
-595 AVSLIANLHDYGLN
+595 VIANLNDYGLN
-609 ADTLVKDISFNGTVR
+609 AETLVKDISFNGTVR

-784 SMFQNNV
+784 GMFQNNV

-805 DAAVRKMF
+805 DAAVKKMF

-865 VHHPMGNLVSTSDMW
+865 VHHPMGNLISTSDMW

-947 AEPWVGDGDV
+947 AEPWVGDDDV